1 MANRNDI
8 ITRMQE
14 NLSQVG
20 IEASKKDCEQSL
32 DAALNAVADVAEEHG
47 SVRTVIGTFKVSE
60 RAARDNARNPLTG
73 ETISIAGSKRLAFTA
88 AKARVHRDGEEA
100 APKTAPKAKAAAPK
114 VAAKTTGPK
123 KIAKKK

>member
-88 AKARVHRDGEEA
+88 AKARVHRDGEEV
-100 APKTAPKAKAAAPK
+100 APKAKVATKTAPKA
-114 VAAKTTGPK
+114 TGPK

>member
-73 ETISIAGSKRLAFTA
+73 ETISIPGSKRLAFTA

-100 APKTAPKAKAAAPK
+100 TPKAAPKAK
-114 VAAKTTGPK
+114 VAAKTTTKAAGPK